1 MIGEYDFEILYRIN
15 VDISRHILDWS
26 ISKGKQIVKRIL
38 LIGSSAEYGI
48 PNKNPVSEE
57 AKLAPINFYGLSK
70 LLQCELAL
78 MYARSFS
85 APVLIGRT
93 FNLRG
98 KGLNKNLAIGS
109 WEKKILEAKNRATIY
124 VGNIETWR
132 DYISVDEALE
142 AYLKILFYGEIGEV
156 YNVCSG
162 TPVKME
168 TLLLDMIKKSG
179 KDLKIK
185 VSLELK
191 KNHDVKKIFGDR
203 KKLEKILKK
212 NNFLNQ

>member
-1 MIGEYDFEILYRIN
+1 
-15 VDISRHILDWS
+15 
-26 ISKGKQIVKRIL
+26 
-38 LIGSSAEYGI
+38 
-48 PNKNPVSEE
+48 
-57 AKLAPINFYGLSK
+57 
-70 LLQCELAL
+70 
-78 MYARSFS
+78 MYARKYS

>member
-1 MIGEYDFEILYRIN
+1 MLADIFWIGVFL
-15 VDISRHILDWS
+15 
-26 ISKGKQIVKRIL
+26 KGKQIVKRIL

-48 PNKNPVSEE
+48 PDKNPVSEE
-57 AKLAPINFYGLSK
+57 ANLAPINFYGLSK
-70 LLQCELAL
+70 VLQCELAL
-78 MYARSFS
+78 MYARRFS

-109 WEKKILEAKNRATIY
+109 WEKILEARNRSTIY

-132 DYISVDEALE
+132 DYISIDEALD

-168 TLLLDMIKKSG
+168 SLLLDMIKKSG
-179 KDLKIK
+179 KDLRIK

-191 KNHDVKKIFGDR
+191 NHDVKIIFGDR
-203 KKLEKILKK
+203 KKLEKILEK